1 MLDASQSGHPAG
13 SGPFRPNNGC
23 MTAYLLLL
31 RLSAAVR
38 ADVLPNTASGVIV
51 KSGVSASELGSD
63 LINCFHL
70 DSIFEFNPGNHL
82 CQVAKAA

>member
-1 MLDASQSGHPAG
+1 MYTWLGDSSTEQPKRTDAS
-13 SGPFRPNNGC
+13 
-23 MTAYLLLL
+23 
-31 RLSAAVR
+31 SADNSDFVIVKIIR
-38 ADVLPNTASGVIV
+38 VIV

-63 LINCFHL
+63 LVNCFHL